1 MQKLVKW
8 LHGVIFINSF
18 HLVNRVFGSNLHLI
32 YFMEIYL
39 KSIIFVIFRTKSD
52 PPPRAKKGGGELQ
65 SFRLIN

>member
-8 LHGVIFINSF
+8 LHGVIFMNSF

-39 KSIIFVIFRTKSD
+39 KSIILVIFRTKSA
-52 PPPRAKKGGGELQ
+52 PPPPAQKRGGGRSCSPLG
-65 SFRLIN
+65 L